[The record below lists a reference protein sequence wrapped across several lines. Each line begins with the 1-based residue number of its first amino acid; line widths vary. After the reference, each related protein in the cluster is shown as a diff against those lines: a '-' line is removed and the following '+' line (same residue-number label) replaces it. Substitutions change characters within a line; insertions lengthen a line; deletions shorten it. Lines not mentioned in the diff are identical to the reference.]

1 MDDPEEGEMLEIEI
15 VSIQGTNLTLYH
27 GNEALQTT
35 ESTTI
40 GSSDTLIQ
48 YSADR
53 PLYLLAYLTSDKSS
67 FKIEF
72 HRTLTV
78 TKETDQNGKAI

>member
-1 MDDPEEGEMLEIEI
+1 MIEIEI
-15 VSIQGTNLTLYH
+15 VSIQSTNLTLYH
-27 GNEALQTT
+27 GNEALQTA

-48 YSADR
+48 YSADK

-72 HRTLTV
+72 HRTLAT
-78 TKETDQNGKAI
+78 TKETDENEKAIE